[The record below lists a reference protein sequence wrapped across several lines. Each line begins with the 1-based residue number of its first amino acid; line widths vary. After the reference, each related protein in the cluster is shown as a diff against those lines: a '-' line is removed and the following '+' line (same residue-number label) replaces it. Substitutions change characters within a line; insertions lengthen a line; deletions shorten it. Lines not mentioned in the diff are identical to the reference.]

1 MQTVTVLKSQTRR
14 VKLFRYILLTL
25 FGVLMY
31 VTQVVMSH
39 LPNFEAVSLLII
51 VTTCLLGVKALFSVY
66 IFVICEIFTYGLHIW
81 SINYLYV
88 WAILVIAVL
97 CTRKFASREFFALLS
112 AIFGLLFG
120 TFCSIPYFIMGGFEG
135 GIVYIIQGF
144 WFDILHCVGNLV
156 LTFILFN
163 PLTNVLD
170 KAIKRYSYKN

>member
-1 MQTVTVLKSQTRR
+1 
-14 VKLFRYILLTL
+14 
-25 FGVLMY
+25 MY
-31 VTQVVMSH
+31 VTQVVMSQ
-39 LPNFEAVSLLII
+39 LPNIEAVSLLII

-120 TFCSIPYFIMGGFEG
+120 TFCSIPYFIIGGFEG

>member
-1 MQTVTVLKSQTRR
+1 
-14 VKLFRYILLTL
+14 
-25 FGVLMY
+25 MY
-31 VTQVVMSH
+31 VTQVVMSQ
-39 LPNFEAVSLLII
+39 LPNIEAVSLLII

-156 LTFILFN
+156 LIFILFN
-163 PLTNVLD
+163 FLTNVLD